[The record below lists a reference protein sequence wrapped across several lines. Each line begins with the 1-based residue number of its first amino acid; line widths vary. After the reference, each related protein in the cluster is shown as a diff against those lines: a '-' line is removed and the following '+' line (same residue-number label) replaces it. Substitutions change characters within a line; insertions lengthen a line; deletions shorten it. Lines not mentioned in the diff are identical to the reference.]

1 MKSARLLSLLLLLQT
16 RQRMTTVELADR
28 LEVSRR
34 TILRDV
40 EALSAAG
47 VPVYAERGRHGGI
60 VLLPDARLNVSH
72 LDPAE
77 REAVLVAGL
86 DATQRAQLDLAAVH
100 ETATRKIA
108 ARRSADAHPA
118 DTHPAGTHA
127 ADTRPN
133 AGLAELIVV
142 DNAAWLAPE
151 DRGVPV
157 ADLALA
163 LRTRP
168 RLRLDYRRSGAPRTV
183 ARVVDPYG
191 LATKAGRWYLVAD
204 QAGEARL
211 FALERLEGY
220 QVLTEPART
229 RAGCD
234 LRSVWADL
242 RRRTEDPGSVVVTAR
257 LRETRLDL
265 ARRILGSRILGVDPA
280 VDGWHTVRIGYP
292 DVESVRQLL
301 QFGDHVE
308 VVAPPAAR
316 ALVRGLAADLVERHR
331 DGADRP

>member
-1 MKSARLLSLLLLLQT
+1 MKSARLLSLLLLLQA

-60 VLLPDARLNVSH
+60 VLLPGARLNVSH

-86 DATQRAQLDLAAVH
+86 DAAQRAQLDLAAVH

-108 ARRSADAHPA
+108 ARRSGDADPGAALA
-118 DTHPAGTHA
+118 D
-127 ADTRPN
+127 
-133 AGLAELIVV
+133 LIVV

-151 DRGVPV
+151 GQGVSV
-157 ADLALA
+157 AELALA

-168 RLRLDYRRSGAPRTV
+168 RLRLRYRSSGASRAI

-204 QAGEARL
+204 QAGEPGL
-211 FALERLEGY
+211 FALDRLEACE
-220 QVLTEPART
+220 VLAEPART
-229 RAGCD
+229 RVGCD

-242 RRRTEDPGSVVVTAR
+242 RRRTEDPGSVVITAR
-257 LRETRLDL
+257 LRQTRLDL
-265 ARRILGSRILGVDPA
+265 ARRILGSRILGVDPVVA
-280 VDGWHTVRIGYP
+280 GWCTVRIGYP
-292 DVESVRQLL
+292 EMESVRQLL
-301 QFGDHVE
+301 QFGDHIE

-316 ALVRGLAADLVERHR
+316 DRVHALATDLAARHR
-331 DGADRP
+331 R